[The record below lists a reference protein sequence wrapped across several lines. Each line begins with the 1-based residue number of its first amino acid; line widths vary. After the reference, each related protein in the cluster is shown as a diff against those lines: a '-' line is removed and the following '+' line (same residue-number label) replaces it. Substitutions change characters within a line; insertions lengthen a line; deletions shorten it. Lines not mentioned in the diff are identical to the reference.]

1 MKLIKHSILA
11 LALFSGLSYQATYAA
26 PAVQYEQT
34 LNIETLTWAQI
45 DAGARALL
53 LQVMANTLDAMAD
66 VTEKGGSINPGKD
79 DMILILEKAADV
91 DTSSLTGEY
100 RSYMDSTL
108 PITKKMIEDIK
119 LLSENANFE
128 AEIMAIRAKYQTELE
143 AINRAH
149 PNAAVVF
156 DTQDPVN
163 QAKVQKI
170 MMEGSNCQVI
180 IMKALM
186 TSDSEAAAL
195 RKAAA
200 DLRVEATKQK

>member
-79 DMILILEKAADV
+79 DMILIPWV
-91 DTSSLTGEY
+91 G
-100 RSYMDSTL
+100 
-108 PITKKMIEDIK
+108 
-119 LLSENANFE
+119 
-128 AEIMAIRAKYQTELE
+128 
-143 AINRAH
+143 
-149 PNAAVVF
+149 
-156 DTQDPVN
+156 
-163 QAKVQKI
+163 
-170 MMEGSNCQVI
+170 
-180 IMKALM
+180 
-186 TSDSEAAAL
+186 
-195 RKAAA
+195 
-200 DLRVEATKQK
+200 